1 MIIVGA
7 KGFAKELLEV
17 CYELNLLD
25 NLVFFDNVSEDTP
38 IELYNRFPILR
49 SETEVKEHFKKF
61 DTSFALGVGNPV
73 IRKQLCELFESWGGE
88 LTSLISPKA
97 HIGHF
102 GITIGPGAT
111 ILGGATI
118 TNEAQIGRGL
128 LMYPNAIITHDC
140 KLGDF
145 VELSP
150 GAILLGNSEIKNNT
164 HIGSN
169 ATILPKVKIG
179 NNTIVA
185 AGSVVIA
192 NVIDNC
198 MVAGIPAII
207 KKKL

>member
-7 KGFAKELLEV
+7 NGFAKELLQV
-17 CYELNLLD
+17 CHELNMTGRLA
-25 NLVFFDNVSEDTP
+25 FFDNVSTNLPEK
-38 IELYNRFPILR
+38 LFGKFPILKC
-49 SETEVKEHFKKF
+49 ENEVKIHFNDWGKE
-61 DTSFALGVGNPV
+61 FALGLGNP
-73 IRKQLCELFESWGGE
+73 ISRKKMCDLFESWGGE

-97 HIGHF
+97 NIGHF
-102 GITIGPGAT
+102 DISIGKGAT
-111 ILGGATI
+111 ILQGATI
-118 TNEAQIGRGL
+118 TNSVKIGRGL
-128 LMYPNAIITHDC
+128 LMYPNSIITHDC

-150 GAILLGNSEIKNNT
+150 GATILGGCEIKNNT

-179 NNTIVA
+179 NNAIIA
-185 AGSVVIA
+185 AGSVVRTDV
-192 NVIDNC
+192 NDNY

>member
-17 CYELNLLD
+17 SYELNQLD
-25 NLVFFDNVSEDTP
+25 NLVFFDNVSEDAP
-38 IELYNRFPILR
+38 MELYNNFPILR

-61 DTSFALGVGNPV
+61 DNSFALGLGNSA
-73 IRKQLCELFESWGGE
+73 IRSQLCELFESWGGE
-88 LTSLISPKA
+88 LTSLISPNA
-97 HIGHF
+97 QIGHF
-102 GITIGPGAT
+102 GNTIGPGAT

-118 TNEAQIGRGL
+118 TNGVKIGRGL
-128 LMYPNAIITHDC
+128 LMYPNSIVTHDC
-140 KLGDF
+140 TLGDF

-150 GAILLGNSEIKNNT
+150 GATLLGNCEIKNNT

-169 ATILPKVKIG
+169 ATILPKVIIG
-179 NNTIVA
+179 TNTIVA
-185 AGSVVIA
+185 AGSVVTA